1 MKNLNH
7 CSKLISDG
15 GIIMDDNFAKW
26 LELATD
32 LAEKTIKNY
41 TRAIKKISFDLSEK
55 NIVQMSLE
63 EITTEEDLENI
74 KRDYFLDPEKKEMDE
89 KGNRMYSAAFN
100 KFISYKT
107 SEGINPIG
115 NSGTVYIISNPAMP
129 GLVKIGKT
137 INLEAR
143 LQSLYSSGVPMPF
156 RCIYAKEVDNYS
168 EVERKLHK
176 GLNSHREN
184 SNREFFRIPEEEVIN
199 FLELVPGKDVTPK
212 EDDFEDKED
221 EIAFERATRIGQRFN
236 FNMVK
241 IPIGS
246 TLTFIRDE
254 NVTCKVISSSR
265 VEFDGNDHS
274 LSSAALIATNRMGFN
289 WKTIAGPLNWKFEG
303 EVLDERRSRLEEEE

>member
-1 MKNLNH
+1 
-7 CSKLISDG
+7 
-15 GIIMDDNFAKW
+15 MDDNFAKW

-107 SEGINPIG
+107 SEGINLIG

-199 FLELVPGKDVTPK
+199 FLELIPGKDVTPK

>member
-1 MKNLNH
+1 
-7 CSKLISDG
+7 
-15 GIIMDDNFAKW
+15 MDDNFAKW

-63 EITTEEDLENI
+63 EITTEENLENI

-100 KFISYKT
+100 KFISYKA

-184 SNREFFRIPEEEVIN
+184 SNREFFRIPEDEVIN

>member
-1 MKNLNH
+1 
-7 CSKLISDG
+7 
-15 GIIMDDNFAKW
+15 MDDNFAKW

-63 EITTEEDLENI
+63 EITTEENLENI

-100 KFISYKT
+100 IFISYKA

>member
-1 MKNLNH
+1 
-7 CSKLISDG
+7 
-15 GIIMDDNFAKW
+15 MDDNFEKW
-26 LELATD
+26 LEPATD

-107 SEGINPIG
+107 SQGTNPIG

-246 TLTFIRDE
+246 ILTFIRDE

>member
-1 MKNLNH
+1 
-7 CSKLISDG
+7 
-15 GIIMDDNFAKW
+15 MDDNFAKW

-63 EITTEEDLENI
+63 EITTEENLENI

-100 KFISYKT
+100 KFISYKA

-184 SNREFFRIPEEEVIN
+184 SNREFFRIPEDEVIN
-199 FLELVPGKDVTPK
+199 FLELVPGKDVTTK

-221 EIAFERATRIGQRFN
+221 EIACERATRIGQRFN

>member
-1 MKNLNH
+1 
-7 CSKLISDG
+7 
-15 GIIMDDNFAKW
+15 MDDNFAKW

-41 TRAIKKISFDLSEK
+41 IRAIKKISFDLSEK

>member
-1 MKNLNH
+1 
-7 CSKLISDG
+7 
-15 GIIMDDNFAKW
+15 MDDNFAKW

-63 EITTEEDLENI
+63 EITTEENLENI

-100 KFISYKT
+100 KFISYKA

>member
-1 MKNLNH
+1 
-7 CSKLISDG
+7 
-15 GIIMDDNFAKW
+15 MDDNFAKW

-41 TRAIKKISFDLSEK
+41 TKAIKKISFDLSER

>member
-1 MKNLNH
+1 
-7 CSKLISDG
+7 
-15 GIIMDDNFAKW
+15 MDDNFAKW

-32 LAEKTIKNY
+32 LAEKTIKTY

-89 KGNRMYSAAFN
+89 KGNRVYSAAFN

-107 SEGINPIG
+107 SQGINPIG

>member
-1 MKNLNH
+1 MSTILCSNLN
-7 CSKLISDG
+7 SDG

>member
-1 MKNLNH
+1 
-7 CSKLISDG
+7 
-15 GIIMDDNFAKW
+15 MDDNFAKW

>member
-1 MKNLNH
+1 
-7 CSKLISDG
+7 
-15 GIIMDDNFAKW
+15 MDDNFAKW

-55 NIVQMSLE
+55 NIVQMSLD

-156 RCIYAKEVDNYS
+156 RCIYAKDVDNYS

-241 IPIGS
+241 IPIDS

-254 NVTCKVISSSR
+254 NVTCRVISSSR